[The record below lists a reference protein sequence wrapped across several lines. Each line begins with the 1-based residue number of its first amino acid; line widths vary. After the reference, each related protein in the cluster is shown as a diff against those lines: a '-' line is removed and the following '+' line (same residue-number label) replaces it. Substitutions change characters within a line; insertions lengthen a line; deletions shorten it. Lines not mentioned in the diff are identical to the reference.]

1 MWFIKTHLG
10 VQYVSFNCIL
20 YDMIFYDNKL
30 SDYVSLISEPVHSN
44 SVQFFS
50 KPRIS
55 NSADEVVVRP
65 VQRF

>member
-30 SDYVSLISEPVHSN
+30 SDDVSLISAPVHSN
-44 SVQFFS
+44 SVQFR

-55 NSADEVVVRP
+55 NSADEAVVRP